1 MSLLISIIFTIFPA
15 LIFFIFCEQ
24 FGYTLLRVL
33 KKYLYIKK
41 SSWSWDNMVIRS
53 FMGMLLWA
61 MVVFLIGVLRVLYS
75 ELILIIFGSLY
86 ICTFL
91 LTKRWQDKPLEKIK
105 TFFTEFKIELIGVI
119 IFLVISSFYW
129 FRPVM
134 EFDGLWYHIPIPQI
148 FLQNH
153 NIDYNGEVLRYSVHP
168 FINFLWNIFP
178 LSLPLETVYQT
189 MIINSIH
196 AFTLGL
202 ALLYTTIIAK
212 NTLGFNRLA
221 TFVTPVFLGS
231 NAVIFFLL
239 GTGYNDSYGIAFGL
253 TTTLYIF
260 QLSKQKSIQLV
271 EIIVAMM
278 LILLLALLKIFF
290 AIHGFLLLIYLIGV
304 IQHKWKDRDKS
315 VSLQSVL
322 ISFFALFCI
331 FFLPWL
337 IRSYYFTGRLLHP
350 VGDPGLELDAYNFA
364 GSISRY
370 NHWSGFIWERFN
382 NVLLS
387 VSIFQYSPFFA
398 LGIFSIFLSKVR
410 EKYNELWTI
419 SFVSFW
425 LLFFTS
431 IVLEIRYLMS
441 SAIVIIFLGII
452 AFAGFLKKAPIY
464 IQLISLILPLGYVV
478 LSGIAVSNVSRN
490 IYKLYLYPA
499 LRNGTTPQ
507 QATEKGTSA
516 NQEPFYPNEKNSTI
530 FAQPEDIQP
539 GDVVM
544 PVNLSHFAYI
554 DYPIFHFNINA
565 KAFGNARTA
574 DQFFEVLKQNNV
586 KYLLIYNKAT
596 PSFDCANLKIEQ
608 PEACNDPKYSEL
620 VVSGKP
626 EFYSWYRV
634 KY

>member
-1 MSLLISIIFTIFPA
+1 MSLLISIILTIFPA
-15 LIFFIFCEQ
+15 LLFFIFCEQ

-33 KKYLYIKK
+33 KKYLHIKK
-41 SSWSWDNMVIRS
+41 SSWSWDNLITRT
-53 FMGMLLWA
+53 FLGMLMWA
-61 MVVFLIGVLRVLYS
+61 MIVFLIGVLRVLHG
-75 ELILIIFGSLY
+75 ELVLIIFSSLY
-86 ICTFL
+86 VVTFFG
-91 LTKRWQDKPLEKIK
+91 TKRWLDNPIEKI
-105 TFFTEFKIELIGVI
+105 TYFFTEFKYEFAGTLL
-119 IFLVISSFYW
+119 FLVISSFYW

-134 EFDGLWYHIPIPQI
+134 EFDGLWYHIPIPQM

-168 FINFLWNIFP
+168 FINFFWNIFP

-202 ALLYTTIIAK
+202 ALLYTTITAK
-212 NTLGFNRLA
+212 ITFGFNRLA
-221 TFVTPVFLGS
+221 TFVTPLFLGS

-253 TTTLYIF
+253 ITTLFIF

-290 AIHGFLLLIYLIGV
+290 AIHGFLLLLYLIGV

-315 VSLQSVL
+315 ISLRSVI

-331 FFLPWL
+331 FFLPWV
-337 IRSYYFTGRLLHP
+337 IRSYLFTGRPLHP

-398 LGIFSIFLSKVR
+398 LGIFSIFLFKIR
-410 EKYNELWTI
+410 EKYNELWII

-425 LLFFTS
+425 FLFFTS

-452 AFAGFLKKAPIY
+452 SFSSFIKKLPAYLQLFA
-464 IQLISLILPLGYVV
+464 LILPLGYVV

-490 IYKLYLYPA
+490 LYKLYLYPA

-507 QATEKGTSA
+507 QAAEKGTSA
-516 NQEPFYPNEKNSTI
+516 NQEPFYPKEKNSTI
-530 FAQPEDIQP
+530 FAQPEDIKP
-539 GDVVM
+539 DDIVM
-544 PVNLSHFAYI
+544 PINVSHLAYI

-565 KAFGNARTA
+565 KAFGNATTA

-586 KYLLIYNKAT
+586 KYLLTYNKAT
-596 PSFDCANLKIEQ
+596 PSFDCTNLKIYQ
-608 PEACNDPKYSEL
+608 PETCNDPKYSEL
-620 VVSGKP
+620 IVSGKP